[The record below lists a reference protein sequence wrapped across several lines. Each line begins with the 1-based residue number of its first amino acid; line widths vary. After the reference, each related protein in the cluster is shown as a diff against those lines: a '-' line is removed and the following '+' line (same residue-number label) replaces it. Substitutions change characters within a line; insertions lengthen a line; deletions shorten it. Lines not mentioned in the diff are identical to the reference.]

1 MREITEIFVH
11 CSDTRPEWM
20 KDRPLAHKIQ
30 EIDRWH
36 KERGWSGIGY
46 HIVLDRDGK
55 IGNGRPLGT
64 VGAHVKGHN
73 KNSIGVVLIGGH
85 GGAADDQFEDNFT
98 QKQKVT
104 LLKVLDD
111 LTTQFPNAKI
121 RGHNEVAAKAC
132 PTFTVKDFLDANR
145 KQPTKDKDLQ
155 EGSGSTT
162 ASSSFDL
169 GGLVGWLLNAI
180 SRGGR

>member
-20 KDRPLAHKIQ
+20 KDRPLSHKIQ

-36 KERGWSGIGY
+36 KERGWAGIGY

-55 IGNGRPLGT
+55 IGNGRDISQI
-64 VGAHVKGHN
+64 GAHVKGHN

-85 GGAADDQFEDNFT
+85 GGAADDKFEDNFT
-98 QKQKVT
+98 NKQKIT
-104 LLKVLDD
+104 LLKVLED
-111 LTTQFPNAKI
+111 LTSQFPNAKI

-132 PTFTVKDFLDANR
+132 PTFNVKEFLDANR
-145 KQPTKDKDLQ
+145 KQQQTEDLQ
-155 EGSGSTT
+155 EGSGST
-162 ASSSFDL
+162 AAPSSFDL
-169 GGLVGWLLNAI
+169 GSIVGWILNAL